1 MPNWNEVLAEINQQ
15 KAAVSAF
22 SPLDAVRRKYL
33 KELSDYTKRPLI
45 AYYSGWLSRSPNIP
59 NMSITDADK
68 NAFMSVIHGSEKK
81 KGLDLIL
88 HTPGGSL
95 AAAESL
101 VDYLRRV
108 FGHDI
113 RAIVP
118 QLAMSAGTMIACSCS
133 RIVMG
138 KESNLGPI
146 DPQLNGMPCNG
157 VIAEFERAI
166 QEIKTDPNRLPAWQ
180 MIIGKYHP
188 TFLGEC
194 RNAIEWSEKVV
205 EEWLRTCMFKGDKQ
219 GARKARRIVKELSD
233 TNKNKSHSRH
243 IHIDACEKMGLEIL
257 RLESDDKLQD
267 LALTVHHAYM
277 QTFAEAQSVV
287 KIVENERGIGM
298 VLHHG
303 QPVVIGR

>member
-1 MPNWNEVLAEINQQ
+1 
-15 KAAVSAF
+15 
-22 SPLDAVRRKYL
+22 
-33 KELSDYTKRPLI
+33 
-45 AYYSGWLSRSPNIP
+45 
-59 NMSITDADK
+59 
-68 NAFMSVIHGSEKK
+68 
-81 KGLDLIL
+81 
-88 HTPGGSL
+88 
-95 AAAESL
+95 
-101 VDYLRRV
+101 
-108 FGHDI
+108 
-113 RAIVP
+113 
-118 QLAMSAGTMIACSCS
+118 
-133 RIVMG
+133 
-138 KESNLGPI
+138 
-146 DPQLNGMPCNG
+146 MPCNG

-219 GARKARRIVKELSD
+219 GARKAQKIVKELSD

-243 IHIDACEKMGLEIL
+243 IHIDACEKMGLNIL

-267 LALTVHHAYM
+267 LVLTVHHAYM

-303 QPVVIGR
+303 QPTTIGR